1 MNIKKLLI
9 IPFLLFVFGVSYAFF
24 QYVVFGENGNEIVAG
39 QIYMKYADAN
49 TLYLT
54 NIFPETREKAL
65 SEGRTDNEIRFSI
78 KGKNE
83 YKKDI
88 YYEINLNFGDEIENE
103 NRIHPEDIM
112 IYLECDGKVLIDGM
126 TYKDWNKATIW
137 VNTIP
142 ANTKEEITKNYILK
156 VWVRDDILIS
166 DSNPN
171 ANYTTDEWNN
181 SYISLKLSA
190 YGDFVEKKN
199 LYIYDV
205 QLFDK
210 ANANEA
216 INMYDDTYFNSRV
229 ELSNDIN
236 AKETYVTYSVTIR
249 NNSPYLYSYS
259 DAIFTLGDDTYD
271 NENIVFDITE
281 LNKDDEIGP
290 GESKTFY
297 ITFRYD
303 DPTSV
308 ENNVLNS
315 KINFSF
321 KNLSAMP
328 LGQLILDNESEN
340 VNNFYKYGDT
350 YYFSGNN
357 PNNYVWFNC
366 QDGYESG
373 ASYCEKWRIVSVDE
387 KGFVK
392 IVKHDV
398 VDKEQITDFETKTD
412 FWKNIAG
419 TWVRDSKI
427 LASGKIIYDYKGKR
441 PLDTS
446 LADSYCI
453 STNNGCNAYSSDVNI
468 ITGSYKN
475 LAVDRDSMMKMYLEE
490 VYYRY
495 GLTTSALDR
504 IKKSTLNI
512 GLVGVGLNIDG
523 VLSSER
529 SVTCEANI
537 GLLNVSDYVFSS
549 NDENCKTEFTKYYN
563 NSCVTNNWLKF
574 DGKQYLMLNGKILA
588 VDDKNAQVWTIRD
601 DGAMY
606 SQDATNEYYLRPVVT
621 LKADTRAIGT
631 GKNDE
636 DDYYMIVY

>member
-1 MNIKKLLI
+1 
-9 IPFLLFVFGVSYAFF
+9 
-24 QYVVFGENGNEIVAG
+24 
-39 QIYMKYADAN
+39 MKYADAN

-88 YYEINLNFGDEIENE
+88 YYEINLNFGDEIENK

-142 ANTKEEITKNYILK
+142 ANTKEEITKNYMLK

-181 SYISLKLSA
+181 SYISLKLSS

-297 ITFRYD
+297 ITFKYD

-308 ENNVLNS
+308 ENNILNS
-315 KINFSF
+315 KINFLF

-328 LGQLILDNESEN
+328 LGQLILDNESDN
-340 VNNFYKYGDT
+340 VDSFYKYGDT
-350 YYFSGNN
+350 YYFG
-357 PNNYVWFNC
+357 
-366 QDGYESG
+366 
-373 ASYCEKWRIVSVDE
+373 
-387 KGFVK
+387 
-392 IVKHDV
+392 
-398 VDKEQITDFETKTD
+398 
-412 FWKNIAG
+412 
-419 TWVRDSKI
+419 
-427 LASGKIIYDYKGKR
+427 
-441 PLDTS
+441 
-446 LADSYCI
+446 
-453 STNNGCNAYSSDVNI
+453 
-468 ITGSYKN
+468 
-475 LAVDRDSMMKMYLEE
+475 
-490 VYYRY
+490 
-495 GLTTSALDR
+495 
-504 IKKSTLNI
+504 
-512 GLVGVGLNIDG
+512 
-523 VLSSER
+523 
-529 SVTCEANI
+529 
-537 GLLNVSDYVFSS
+537 
-549 NDENCKTEFTKYYN
+549 
-563 NSCVTNNWLKF
+563 
-574 DGKQYLMLNGKILA
+574 GKQSK
-588 VDDKNAQVWTIRD
+588 
-601 DGAMY
+601 
-606 SQDATNEYYLRPVVT
+606 
-621 LKADTRAIGT
+621 
-631 GKNDE
+631 
-636 DDYYMIVY
+636 